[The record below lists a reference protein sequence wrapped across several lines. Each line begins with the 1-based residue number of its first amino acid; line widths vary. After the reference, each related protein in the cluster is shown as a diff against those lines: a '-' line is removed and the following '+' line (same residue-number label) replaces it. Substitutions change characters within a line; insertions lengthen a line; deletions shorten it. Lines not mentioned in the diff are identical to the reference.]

1 MNVGNRKKRGRGNA
15 NDEVA
20 PGAKKPKKKLRRKAK
35 KSKAKKGSPKNEQGE
50 EAVEP
55 SKDSVLESF
64 AVTYQALI
72 KTLPVC
78 MWQTSTKHGE
88 HSYTVLPG

>member
-1 MNVGNRKKRGRGNA
+1 MPMMKWPLVQRNPRRSFDVRQRNPRPKR
-15 NDEVA
+15 V
-20 PGAKKPKKKLRRKAK
+20 PL
-35 KSKAKKGSPKNEQGE
+35 KNEQGE

-78 MWQTSTKHGE
+78 MWPTSTKHGE